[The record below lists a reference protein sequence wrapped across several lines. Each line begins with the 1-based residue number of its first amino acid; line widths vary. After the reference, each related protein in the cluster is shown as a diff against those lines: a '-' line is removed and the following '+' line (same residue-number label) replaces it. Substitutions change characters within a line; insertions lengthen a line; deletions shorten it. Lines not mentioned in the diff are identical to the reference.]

1 MPVVRY
7 VDLPFV
13 RVEYD
18 RTSPRHEPAT
28 TRAGYIG
35 VAFTAQAEAV
45 WETGGKVFEG
55 TFPAS
60 VSLTAG
66 SDIVWHRWS
75 DVSEAIEFELNERW
89 IERITGIP
97 NLFRRIE
104 PRIAAQDAILQA
116 VAARFCRDMSVGAV
130 DPLKFET
137 LAVAAARR
145 ICAPVA
151 KMERSS
157 RATPLSATEMRTIE
171 RYVSG
176 HIGDVITLEALAR
189 VTANSLFHFAKR
201 FKAATGT
208 SPYAYVLGQRMIRAM
223 QLLRTGRW
231 TVVDSARAV
240 GYADVR
246 HFRRQFIAHWK
257 QTPGQLDA

>member
-7 VDLPFV
+7 VDLPFI

-35 VAFTAQAEAV
+35 VAFTPQAEAV

-60 VSLTAG
+60 VSLTAS

-75 DVSEAIEFELNERW
+75 DVSEAIEFRLDERW
-89 IERITGIP
+89 IEGVTGARD
-97 NLFRRIE
+97 LFQHIE
-104 PRIAAQDAILQA
+104 PRIAIQNPILQA
-116 VAARFCRDMSVGAV
+116 VAARFCRDMSVGAI
-130 DPLKFET
+130 DRLKFET
-137 LAVAAARR
+137 LAIAAVRC
-145 ICAPVA
+145 ICPPKA
-151 KMERSS
+151 KVERSV
-157 RATPLSATEMRTIE
+157 RTTPLSMSAMRAIE
-171 RYVSG
+171 RYVAE
-176 HIGDVITLEALAR
+176 HLDAVITLEAMAH
-189 VTANSLFHFAKR
+189 VTATSLFHFAKR

-231 TVVDSARAV
+231 TVADVARAV
-240 GYADVR
+240 GHADVR
-246 HFRRQFIAHWK
+246 HFRRQFIAHWN
-257 QTPGQLDA
+257 QVPGHLES